1 MRRKVYYMSQRGPAE
16 AVAVAIARVA
26 GCQPEPLLP
35 AYMPENVDLM
45 FLGCEGDRADKVT
58 LSFIDSLNPNRVR
71 RAALFQCASPR
82 GEAANQMRAALVAR
96 GIAVADR
103 VFTAPNK
110 NLFGRGGPAQTD
122 LDAARAFA
130 KAAIEQP

>member
-1 MRRKVYYMSQRGPAE
+1 
-16 AVAVAIARVA
+16 
-26 GCQPEPLLP
+26 
-35 AYMPENVDLM
+35 
-45 FLGCEGDRADKVT
+45 
-58 LSFIDSLNPNRVR
+58 
-71 RAALFQCASPR
+71 
-82 GEAANQMRAALVAR
+82 MRAALVAR